1 MAITRA
7 RATGAPAAAPAPG
20 VGPAPAPAPRA
31 GPAPAPPNITVQGAG
46 LDTYIPRVKE
56 PKDTEIIARFPHQ
69 TLTRIE
75 GEPTYKKLINLREEM
90 GRNALTAK
98 VSFGGGK
105 LGTVGIIYKDELYK
119 KESGGI
125 SFIVPASEGAYPDF
139 TGLTTN
145 DQKKQKISQF
155 EKTEEDI
162 LITEAVMRISRNMLL
177 QAVEHQFLLEL
188 KEGMAMWD
196 NSTVIELLEHLF
208 TEYGEMSTTEI
219 NQNKKRFQEE
229 PILSQ
234 PAALDIYYHKQ
245 QECQKISLDSPKP
258 IEDDDMVSM
267 LVEHMEMGD
276 LAAKAYKFKNIQDPN
291 EKTWTKAKAYFRAA
305 LRKMK
310 RIKEGQTNNED
321 LQVNAAAQ
329 VSGKSLD
336 IARNEIQQ
344 GLGKSFDSLAAAAT
358 VNKETI
364 EENSRTIS
372 SLSNMNAMLAA
383 ENSQIKAK
391 VEQMEAALARAN
403 VSAPFA
409 AAVGQQYGNAAP
421 TLPPGF
427 PPGFQMQTM
436 PWQTAAPPPAAAGPV
451 AVAAATKQAAGA
463 NTRHMNN
470 TDGVSCP
477 VKRGNGQPRGG
488 SKDKW
493 YFIAPQKCKYC
504 GLEKVYHVPENY
516 MKSPLQQRKKAEAMQ
531 RKAAE
536 MLAGISSE

>member
-1 MAITRA
+1 MAVGRTTR
-7 RATGAPAAAPAPG
+7 TGGPP
-20 VGPAPAPAPRA
+20 VPAPAPAGGGA

-46 LDTYIPRVKE
+46 LDTYIPRVRE

-69 TLTRIE
+69 NLTKIE
-75 GEPTYKKLINLREEM
+75 GEPNYKKLINLREEM

-105 LGTVGIIYKDELYK
+105 LGCVGIVYKDNLYK
-119 KESGGI
+119 KESGNV

-139 TGLTTN
+139 RGLTTI

-162 LITEAVMRISRNMLL
+162 LITEAVMRISRNMMLE
-177 QAVEHQFLLEL
+177 AVEHQFSLLEL

-196 NSTVIELLEHLF
+196 NSTVIEMLDHLF
-208 TEYGEMSTTEI
+208 TEYGQMTAKEI
-219 NQNKKRFQEE
+219 NRNKKRFQEE

-234 PAALDIYYHKQ
+234 PAALDIYFHKQ
-245 QECQKISLDSPKP
+245 QECQKISLDSPKH
-258 IEDDDMVSM
+258 IDDDDMVAM

-291 EKTWTKAKAYFRAA
+291 EKTWTKAKTFFRAA

-310 RIKEGQTNNED
+310 RIKEGQNDSDD

-329 VSGKSLD
+329 ISNKTLD
-336 IARNEIQQ
+336 VARDEIQQ
-344 GLGKSFDSLAAAAT
+344 GLGRSFDNLAAAAT

-403 VSAPFA
+403 IATPFA
-409 AAVGQQYGNAAP
+409 AAMGQQYGFAAAMP
-421 TLPPGF
+421 
-427 PPGFQMQTM
+427 PPGFQM
-436 PWQTAAPPPAAAGPV
+436 PWQTAAPPPAAANAP
-451 AVAAATKQAAGA
+451 APSAAAAD
-463 NTRHMNN
+463 R
-470 TDGVSCP
+470 
-477 VKRGNGQPRGG
+477 
-488 SKDKW
+488 
-493 YFIAPQKCKYC
+493 
-504 GLEKVYHVPENY
+504 
-516 MKSPLQQRKKAEAMQ
+516 
-531 RKAAE
+531 
-536 MLAGISSE
+536 